1 MILSFPQVFIAC
13 YLILVF
19 CVGFLTPKE
28 TSERG
33 FLFANRK
40 VTLPALVMSLVSTWY
55 GGILEVGRYSYEHGI
70 VTFVMFGIFYYLAAA
85 LYALFI
91 APKISES
98 NFSSIPELFY
108 NSFNNKSA
116 ILAAIIIVF
125 LASPAPYIKML
136 ATVIDYVYN
145 IGFINSILIGTTIS
159 VLYTIRGGFRSV
171 LRTDI
176 IQFLMMFIGFIGILF
191 YLYLKFGGYEFLA
204 KELPPVKLS
213 IPGDLSWSYLFAW
226 GFIAL
231 ITFIDP
237 NFYQRSFASNSK
249 EDARKAIVISILFW
263 FLFDFISVLTGLYAA
278 AIISNVQYSPFLD
291 LASYVLPPILRGLFI
306 VSMLAIIMSTI
317 DSFVFV
323 SGFTIGR
330 DLVGKRNNDKINVSY
345 TKIGIIVS
353 ASISII
359 LAIFFENAVD
369 IWYVTGS
376 FGVSALL
383 VPMLCALY
391 NKGVSSPFIFILVP
405 FTITGIWFMFTPL
418 TIDPMYP
425 GLISSILYFLLFRK

>member
-1 MILSFPQVFIAC
+1 MLPNT
-13 YLILVF
+13 
-19 CVGFLTPKE
+19 GFLCWFFNSK
-28 TSERG
+28 RNFRKG
-33 FLFANRK
+33 FLFANRR

-91 APKISES
+91 APKISKS

-108 NSFNNKSA
+108 NSFNSKSA

-136 ATVIDYVYN
+136 ATVIDFVYN

-159 VLYTIRGGFRSV
+159 VLYTIKGGFRSV

-176 IQFLMMFIGFIGILF
+176 IQFSMMFIGFLGILI
-191 YLYLKFGGYEFLA
+191 YLYLKFGGYEFLV
-204 KELPPVKLS
+204 KELPPIKLS
-213 IPGDLSWSYLFAW
+213 IPGNLSWSYLFAW

-237 NFYQRSFASNSK
+237 NFYQRSFASSSK
-249 EDARKAIVISILFW
+249 EDAKKAILISILFW
-263 FLFDFISVLTGLYAA
+263 FIFDFISVLTGLYAA
-278 AIISNVQYSPFLD
+278 AIISEVKYSPFLD
-291 LASYVLPPILRGLFI
+291 LASYVLPPIFEGLFI

-330 DLVGKRNNDKINVSY
+330 DLVGKRKNDKINVNY
-345 TKIGIIVS
+345 TKIGIMLS
-353 ASISII
+353 GLISIV
-359 LAIFFENAVD
+359 LAIFFENAVE

-383 VPMLCALY
+383 MPMLCALY
-391 NKGVSSPFIFILVP
+391 DKKINSPFAFILVP
-405 FTITGIWFMFTPL
+405 FVVTGIWFIFSPS

-425 GLISSILYFLLFRK
+425 GLLSSILYYLLFRK

>member
-1 MILSFPQVFIAC
+1 MIFSFPQVFIAC

-28 TSERG
+28 TSEKG
-33 FLFANRK
+33 FLFANRR

-91 APKISES
+91 APKISKS

-108 NSFNNKSA
+108 NSFNTKSS

-136 ATVIDYVYN
+136 ATVIDFVYN
-145 IGFINSILIGTTIS
+145 IGFINSILIGTTMS
-159 VLYTIRGGFRSV
+159 VLYTIKGGFRSV

-176 IQFLMMFIGFIGILF
+176 IQFSMMFIGFLGILI
-191 YLYLKFGGYEFLA
+191 YLYLKFGGYEFLV
-204 KELPPVKLS
+204 KELPPIKLS
-213 IPGDLSWSYLFAW
+213 IPGNLSWSYLFAW

-237 NFYQRSFASNSK
+237 NFYQRSFASSSK
-249 EDARKAIVISILFW
+249 KDAKKAILISILFW
-263 FLFDFISVLTGLYAA
+263 FIFDFISVLTGLYAA
-278 AIISNVQYSPFLD
+278 AIISEVKYSPFLD
-291 LASYVLPPILRGLFI
+291 LASYALPPILQGLFI

-330 DLVGKRNNDKINVSY
+330 DLVGKRKNDKINVNY
-345 TKIGIIVS
+345 TKIGIMFS
-353 ASISII
+353 GLISIV
-359 LAIFFENAVD
+359 LAIFFESAVE

-383 VPMLCALY
+383 MPMLCALY
-391 NKGVSSPFIFILVP
+391 NKRVASPFIFILAP
-405 FTITGIWFMFTPL
+405 FIITGIWFIFTPS

-425 GLISSILYFLLFRK
+425 GLTSSIIYYLLFRK